1 MSVLVLGSFM
11 MDLVVST
18 TRAPQAGETIIGT
31 GFKRFPGGKG
41 ANQAVAARRL
51 GASVK
56 MIGKVGADEFGREFL
71 ALFRAEDIDVSHVRV
86 ADHESTGIG
95 SIIIEESGQN
105 RIVVVPGANMAFTKE
120 EISLLESEIAQARL
134 LVVQLEMDLVMIEQ
148 AIEIAYRY
156 GVPILLNPAP
166 AQALS
171 DALLSKID
179 YLTPNETELAL
190 MSNMAIKSTSDAQKA
205 ARYLL
210 NKGVGTIIVT
220 MAEKGA
226 MLCTKDE
233 SRLIEGFGVN
243 AVDTVA
249 AGDSFNGALAAMLMA
264 GKNLDEAII
273 YANAVGALTVT
284 KIGAI
289 PSLPTEHEVE
299 RFLQSQS

>member
-71 ALFRAEDIDVSHVRV
+71 ALFRAEDIDVTHVRV

-95 SIIIEESGQN
+95 SIVIEESGQN

-190 MSNMAIKSTSDAQKA
+190 MSNMPIKSTSDAQKA
-205 ARYLL
+205 AKYLL

-226 MLCTKDE
+226 MLCTRDE

-249 AGDSFNGALAAMLMA
+249 AGDSFNGALAAMLTA
-264 GKNLDEAII
+264 GKSLDEAII

-284 KIGAI
+284 KTGAI

-299 RFLQSQS
+299 RFLQSQ

>member
-95 SIIIEESGQN
+95 SIVIEESGQN

-171 DALLSKID
+171 DVLLSKID

-190 MSNMAIKSTSDAQKA
+190 MSNMPVKSTSDAQKA

-210 NKGVGTIIVT
+210 DKGVGTIIVT

-249 AGDSFNGALAAMLMA
+249 AGDSFNGALAAMLTA

-284 KIGAI
+284 KAGAI